1 MSYFIIIIIIKSQKL
16 GFSRVSRVNMVRVKI
31 RVSVRIRVRFIFS
44 GVKLYETRGGVADR
58 ERG

>member
-16 GFSRVSRVNMVRVKI
+16 GFSGISRVNMV

-44 GVKLYETRGGVADR
+44 GVKLYETRGGVDDR